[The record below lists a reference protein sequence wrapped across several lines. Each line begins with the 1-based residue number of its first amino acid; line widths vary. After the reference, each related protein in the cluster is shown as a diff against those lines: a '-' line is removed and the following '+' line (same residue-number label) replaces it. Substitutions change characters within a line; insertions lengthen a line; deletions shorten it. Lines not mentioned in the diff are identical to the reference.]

1 MDRNPEVAASARDE
15 ALFDCTKPSG
25 VPRDPSQS
33 TVSLNSQR
41 HAEKLPEVTGKSRE
55 NSGFLLRPEKNLENP
70 SLTRL
75 EARFPYHDSRAM
87 TCSPSP
93 RAWRPDFPGTTR
105 EAP

>member
-1 MDRNPEVAASARDE
+1 MSFLPPLEMRPSSIASNPVESRE
-15 ALFDCTKPSG
+15 APPKF
-25 VPRDPSQS
+25 
-33 TVSLNSQR
+33 TVSLTSKR
-41 HAEKLPEVTGKSRE
+41 HPEKLPEVTGKSRE

-93 RAWRPDFPGTTR
+93 HAWSPDFPGTTR